1 VQSYGRRT
9 ASVTP
14 LTLRCSN
21 QSSPAISHHPN
32 LVMCEIALRPHY
44 MKQLAKIER
53 VFGDLPLAALNWRAI
68 TSEAPRPCPRHKQH
82 QHLPSIVSLAR
93 TRRRHAVAPV
103 EEHLRHEWILV
114 NGRRRPWA
122 PNAFRKAWGASASRA
137 GIIGLHFHDLGG
149 TAVTRLSEAECT
161 PQEIARFTGHS
172 LRDVAAILDR
182 YLARTDKLASA
193 ALAKLERARK

>member
-1 VQSYGRRT
+1 VSYVLFDDGPSISLCGDTLSAVSKTYPSNWNRFVRRFALSPGRKRK
-9 ASVTP
+9 P
-14 LTLRCSN
+14 
-21 QSSPAISHHPN
+21 PPP
-32 LVMCEIALRPHY
+32 E
-44 MKQLAKIER
+44 
-53 VFGDLPLAALNWRAI
+53 
-68 TSEAPRPCPRHKQH
+68 H

-193 ALAKLERARK
+193 ALAKLERARR